1 MTERTSTRAF
11 GSEICTAQLLTEEKS
26 SLIPRLRLEWCCLR
40 ASIFTCHKQLSN
52 SDRAKDFTL
61 DIFHT
66 CGSQELYTFA
76 FSKSVVREVDNSS
89 HEAESKAFINL
100 CSCYL
105 VCEVNFQETRGI
117 FRIPHDPGSPL
128 WARHMSRVSDHFR
141 LYLLFG
147 RWQRPSTHV
156 AFVSSLKIPVDT
168 SNLKWRVLM
177 SISGLNRDD
186 WRVCIV
192 LIISLF
198 KVHYL
203 RVGKCVTKNRDG
215 ALRKAQVQRSLSVSQ
230 HICCRVK

>member
-1 MTERTSTRAF
+1 MVFLHLSHLSNLPVTWSLSCFCCYVVSMKSLCAKLVFSFFLLDGVRALAVMTERTSTRAF

-128 WARHMSRVSDHFR
+128 
-141 LYLLFG
+141 
-147 RWQRPSTHV
+147 
-156 AFVSSLKIPVDT
+156 
-168 SNLKWRVLM
+168 
-177 SISGLNRDD
+177 
-186 WRVCIV
+186 
-192 LIISLF
+192 
-198 KVHYL
+198 
-203 RVGKCVTKNRDG
+203 
-215 ALRKAQVQRSLSVSQ
+215 
-230 HICCRVK
+230 